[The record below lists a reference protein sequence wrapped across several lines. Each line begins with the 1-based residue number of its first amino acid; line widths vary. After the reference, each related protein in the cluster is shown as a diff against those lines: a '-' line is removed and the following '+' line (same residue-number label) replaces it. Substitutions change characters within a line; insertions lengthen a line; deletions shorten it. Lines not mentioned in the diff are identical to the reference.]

1 MMSQAHT
8 QSTMKVEQNLV
19 CFAHAQGE
27 LVLERGSV
35 GLRKDWFRDVLAQG
49 IIGEI

>member
-19 CFAHAQGE
+19 CFSHAGGE
-27 LVLERGSV
+27 LLLETASV
-35 GLRKDWFRDVLAQG
+35 GLRRDQFRDVLAQEM
-49 IIGEI
+49 IVET